1 MEKLSFERR
10 RSKVEKCPC
19 GKSNKDG
26 KFAPFEGYEDKGF
39 CFSCDRHFPIVEEKT
54 EEEEKGGQRPFS
66 TPRPRKESFIDPH
79 YLDASLKA
87 YEQNHFV
94 QFLMRSFGSEK
105 AMQAVKAY
113 KVGTSKRWQGATIF
127 WQIDHEDKIR
137 SGKIMVYDSSTG
149 KRDKAKNSWVHR
161 VLKLEEFDLN
171 QCLFGSHLITS
182 DHTKSIGIVES
193 EKTAIIASILMPEL
207 IWLASGGKAGLK
219 ASKVKFL
226 ANRHIILFPDL
237 SKPADKDKCYLLW
250 KDTAKELEKSIPAI
264 NIKVSDYLE
273 TRATDEEKSEGLDI
287 ADYFLK
293 WEWENEGNEENEASQ
308 KPFFSGDNIP
318 NEENEEND
326 HSEKPFFSGQ
336 NEIERIRR
344 IELLKKEIGE
354 AESAIIK
361 LSRKIGL
368 VRNQI
373 RNNQISKAEERT
385 NTQLLRQYRK
395 VHGYP

>member
-10 RSKVEKCPC
+10 RSKVKNCPC

-39 CFSCDRHFPIVEEKT
+39 CFSCDRPFPIVEEKT

-66 TPRPRKESFIDPH
+66 TPRPRKESFIESQ
-79 YLDASLKA
+79 YLKASLKA

-94 QFLMRSFGSEK
+94 QFLIRSFGSEK

-182 DHTKSIGIVES
+182 DHSKSIGIVES

-226 ANRHIILFPDL
+226 ANRDIILFPDL
-237 SKPADKDKCYLLW
+237 SKPADKDNCYQLW
-250 KDTAKELEKSIPAI
+250 RDTAKEFRKSIPAI

-293 WEWENEGNEENEASQ
+293 WEWENEENEASH
-308 KPFFSGDNIP
+308 KPLFSGDKIP
-318 NEENEEND
+318 NEGNEEND

-344 IELLKKEIGE
+344 IERLKKEIGE

-373 RNNQISKAEERT
+373 RNHFISEEAIRA
-385 NTQLLRQYRK
+385 NKEALRSA
-395 VHGYP
+395 H